1 MHHALSAV
9 CFLFAESVLF
19 VQTTSKKNL
28 MVSHVQHTSLNPP
41 GKAVRLSCPCPLSSP
56 ASASISKF
64 SPSPSQR
71 ERGEGGRAFSPAKN
85 RGKAALSFLLSPS
98 PWKEGRTEEREEE
111 AVGLPP
117 QTQSRGRRG
126 RGKVQATKGGERENI
141 SFYTLGQHKLE
152 RKRFSTPR
160 NIEAVEKN
168 GAQKKGK

>member
-19 VQTTSKKNL
+19 AKQHLKKL
-28 MVSHVQHTSLNPP
+28 DGVARTAHVSQSYQVRRR
-41 GKAVRLSCPCPLSSP
+41 RLSCPCPLSSP

-111 AVGLPP
+111 AVGLLP

-141 SFYTLGQHKLE
+141 SPFTLWV
-152 RKRFSTPR
+152 
-160 NIEAVEKN
+160 NIS
-168 GAQKKGK
+168 